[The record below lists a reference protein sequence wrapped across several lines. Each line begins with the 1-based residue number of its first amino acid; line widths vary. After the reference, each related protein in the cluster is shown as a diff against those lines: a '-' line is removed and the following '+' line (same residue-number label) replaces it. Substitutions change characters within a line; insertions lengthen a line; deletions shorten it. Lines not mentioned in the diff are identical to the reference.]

1 MRKSAPALIF
11 TTLIAFASGS
21 AMALG
26 DRAKDKKA
34 HTDAATTSQSSTSA
48 SSTPSATTNGSAGSI
63 DMDKKK
69 KDGKC
74 DPSKYTDKS
83 TMPAECAEKTS
94 PGGSSPSGAGGSS
107 GSTGGGAAG
116 GSGSGSG
123 TK

>member
-34 HTDAATTSQSSTSA
+34 HTDAATTSQPSTSA
-48 SSTPSATTNGSAGSI
+48 STNGSAGSI
-63 DMDKKK
+63 DMDKRK

-83 TMPAECAEKTS
+83 TIPAECAEKTS

-116 GSGSGSG
+116 GAGSGSG

>member
-34 HTDAATTSQSSTSA
+34 HTDAATPSATTSQPSTSA
-48 SSTPSATTNGSAGSI
+48 STNGSAGSI